1 MAKKPI
7 NLSDSI
13 TYNRQKL
20 DRIYRELKRVNR
32 EFTYISNILDLEQ
45 AIEHIELASIILQ
58 DFEHYRDLRS
68 LEGGK

>member
-20 DRIYRELKRVNR
+20 DKMSRELKRINK
-32 EFTYISNILDLEQ
+32 EFVWISNILDLEQ

-58 DFEHYRDLRS
+58 DFEHYRDLRN
-68 LEGGK
+68 EGGK